1 VEVGSVPTSEE
12 EANLLTKALGLS
24 KDLKPGE
31 SLVGVTSLSQL
42 KIEPLQHLG
51 TNLYRNFINS

>member
-1 VEVGSVPTSEE
+1 MEVGSVPTSEE
-12 EANLLTKALGLS
+12 EANFLTKPLGLS

-51 TNLYRNFINS
+51 TNI

>member
-12 EANLLTKALGLS
+12 EANLLTKPLGFS

-31 SLVGVTSLSQL
+31 SLVGVTGLSQL

-51 TNLYRNFINS
+51 TNI